1 MMANKEDN
9 QENVGVFD
17 EKIDPKNA
25 AINDFK
31 DVIHVK
37 DYFAM
42 KRSNPEREIFCCYSE
57 NPVHNLELGEKLFK
71 MPNDV
76 GTQYKFFFLSLKEVP
91 GYYCVKKKLNEIDLR
106 PRLLKTSFPSYGSDL
121 VIKVNLS
128 DVEDPTE
135 KLDSVIENGF
145 YFCDGKIKIAKLEG
159 RDIYFILFS
168 DVRSFINIE
177 EEFRAKRL
185 NYNVYMEYKF
195 RQNIKGKV
203 FVKKGFKPYLY
214 EYIYDHKGAI
224 AIIDEDEFI
233 YTNLFSENGNR
244 LYFRDVYDFLELSLD
259 SKNSSV
265 LSTNIGNINFSVDI
279 NVIKDK
285 AFHATY
291 EELKEKKRALEKELR
306 LIERQMRKLSE
317 KSNRSAGLF
326 VREDEL
332 NDLYYYMNLYH
343 GDEMDKVSVFQ
354 FLTEKEN
361 EEGEKTG
368 LIVRH
373 YFLYGPEN
381 LLPLNV
387 FTPFV
392 ESPTWSTS
400 ELKVLIRK
408 DYRIIPDIEVEK
420 IPTLFDKFLNT
431 LLKTDEERKKAKN
444 GEYFLL
450 LDDSSKFFPKVAVF
464 VEKAKGMKLSEFTRR
479 YAEFR
484 LPVKVQK
491 DGTQDNESEDY
502 YSINS
507 TNMMKKQDYFL
518 KLEKD
523 VTDFFDSLVQNVQ
536 EESNRAMEEWAK
548 ALDNIKILYNQ
559 LMELLGIFRNDVQA
573 VRSQLNGYFSDTSIL
588 DNLARTYDNI
598 RAFHEKYGKKFEDP
612 KIKKIM
618 TDDYNT
624 FISKYENLISSFKDL
639 NNEVQSKQKSYE
651 SEFNDIYK
659 KIDDLVKQLEDY
671 NKKYINLEGELI
683 QRMRKADENARK

>member
-1 MMANKEDN
+1 MMANREDK
-9 QENVGVFD
+9 QEIDGIFD
-17 EKIDPKNA
+17 ETIDPKNV

-37 DYFAM
+37 DYFNM
-42 KRSNPEREIFCCYSE
+42 KRSNPEKEVLCCYSE
-57 NPVHNLELGEKLFK
+57 NPVHNLQLGEKLFR
-71 MPNDV
+71 MQNDV

-91 GYYCVKKKLNEIDLR
+91 SYYCVKMKISEINLR
-106 PRLLKTSFPSYGSDL
+106 PRLLKTDFPSYGSDV

-128 DVEDPTE
+128 DTE
-135 KLDSVIENGF
+135 NPAESLNAVIENGF

-168 DVRSFINIE
+168 EVRSFINIVG
-177 EEFRAKRL
+177 EFQTKGL
-185 NYNVYMEYKF
+185 NYTVYLEYKF
-195 RQNIKGKV
+195 KQNIKGKV
-203 FVKKGFKPYLY
+203 FIKENYKPYLY

-259 SKNSSV
+259 SKNSDV
-265 LSTNIGNINFSVDI
+265 LTTNIGNISFSVDI

-285 AFHATY
+285 VFHATY
-291 EELKEKKRALEKELR
+291 EELKEKKRVLEKEMR

-317 KSNRSAGLF
+317 KSNRTAGLF

-343 GDEMDKVSVFQ
+343 SDEMDKISVFQ
-354 FLTEKEN
+354 FLTEKGN

-392 ESPTWSTS
+392 ESLTWSTG

-408 DYRIIPDIEVEK
+408 DHRIIPDIEVEK
-420 IPTLFDKFLNT
+420 IPSLFDKFLNV
-431 LLKTDEERKKAKN
+431 LLKNDEQRKKAKN

-450 LDDSSKFFPKVAVF
+450 LDDSSRFFTKVAVF
-464 VEKAKGMKLSEFTRR
+464 VEKAKGIKLSEFTRR

-484 LPVKVQK
+484 LPVKIQK
-491 DGTQDNESEDY
+491 DGTQNDELEDY

-507 TNMMKKQDYFL
+507 TNMMKKQEYFL
-518 KLEKD
+518 KINEK
-523 VTDFFDSLVQNVQ
+523 VSEFFNSLVENVQ
-536 EESNRAMEEWAK
+536 DESNRAMEEWAK
-548 ALDNIKILYNQ
+548 ALNNIKILYNE
-559 LMELLGIFRNDVQA
+559 LMELLDIFRNDIQA
-573 VRSQLNGYFSDTSIL
+573 VRSQINGYFSDASIL
-588 DNLARTYDNI
+588 DKLESTYDNI
-598 RAFHEKYGKKFEDP
+598 SAFHEKYGKKFEDP
-612 KIKKIM
+612 KIKKVM
-618 TDDYNT
+618 KDDYNT
-624 FISKYENLISSFKDL
+624 FISRYENLISSFKDL
-639 NNEVQSKQKSYE
+639 NNEVQNKQKSYE
-651 SEFNDIYK
+651 KEFNDMYK

-671 NKKYINLEGELI
+671 NKKYIDIEGELI

>member
-1 MMANKEDN
+1 
-9 QENVGVFD
+9 
-17 EKIDPKNA
+17 
-25 AINDFK
+25 
-31 DVIHVK
+31 
-37 DYFAM
+37 
-42 KRSNPEREIFCCYSE
+42 
-57 NPVHNLELGEKLFK
+57 
-71 MPNDV
+71 
-76 GTQYKFFFLSLKEVP
+76 FFFLSLKEVP

-259 SKNSSV
+259 SKNSDV
-265 LSTNIGNINFSVDI
+265 LTTNIGNISFSVDI

-285 AFHATY
+285 VFHATY
-291 EELKEKKRALEKELR
+291 EELKEKKRVLEKEMR

-317 KSNRSAGLF
+317 KSNRTAGLF

-343 GDEMDKVSVFQ
+343 SDEMDKISVFQ
-354 FLTEKEN
+354 FLTEKGN

-392 ESPTWSTS
+392 ESLTWSTG

-408 DYRIIPDIEVEK
+408 DHRIIPDIEVEK
-420 IPTLFDKFLNT
+420 IPSLFDKFLNV
-431 LLKTDEERKKAKN
+431 LLKNDEQRKKAKN

-450 LDDSSKFFPKVAVF
+450 LDDSSRFFTKVAVF
-464 VEKAKGMKLSEFTRR
+464 VEKAKGIKLSEFTRR

-484 LPVKVQK
+484 LPVKIQK
-491 DGTQDNESEDY
+491 DGTQNDELEDY

-507 TNMMKKQDYFL
+507 TNMMKKQEYFL
-518 KLEKD
+518 KINEK
-523 VTDFFDSLVQNVQ
+523 VSEFFNSLVENVQ
-536 EESNRAMEEWAK
+536 DESNRAMEEWAK
-548 ALDNIKILYNQ
+548 ALNNIKILYN
-559 LMELLGIFRNDVQA
+559 
-573 VRSQLNGYFSDTSIL
+573 
-588 DNLARTYDNI
+588 
-598 RAFHEKYGKKFEDP
+598 
-612 KIKKIM
+612 
-618 TDDYNT
+618 
-624 FISKYENLISSFKDL
+624 
-639 NNEVQSKQKSYE
+639 
-651 SEFNDIYK
+651 
-659 KIDDLVKQLEDY
+659 
-671 NKKYINLEGELI
+671 
-683 QRMRKADENARK
+683 

>member
-1 MMANKEDN
+1 MMANREDK
-9 QENVGVFD
+9 QEIDGIFD
-17 EKIDPKNA
+17 ETIDPKNV

-37 DYFAM
+37 DYFNM
-42 KRSNPEREIFCCYSE
+42 KRSNPEKEVLCCYSE
-57 NPVHNLELGEKLFK
+57 NPVHNLQLGEKLFR
-71 MPNDV
+71 MQNDV

-91 GYYCVKKKLNEIDLR
+91 SYYCVKMKISEINLR
-106 PRLLKTSFPSYGSDL
+106 PRLLKTDFPSYGSDV

-128 DVEDPTE
+128 DTE
-135 KLDSVIENGF
+135 NPAESLNAVIENGF

-168 DVRSFINIE
+168 EVRSFINIVG
-177 EEFRAKRL
+177 EFQTKGL
-185 NYNVYMEYKF
+185 NYTVYLEYKF
-195 RQNIKGKV
+195 KQNIKGKV
-203 FVKKGFKPYLY
+203 FIKENYKPYLY

-259 SKNSSV
+259 SKNSDV
-265 LSTNIGNINFSVDI
+265 LTTNIGNISFSVDI

-285 AFHATY
+285 VFHATY
-291 EELKEKKRALEKELR
+291 EELKEKKRVLEKEMR

-317 KSNRSAGLF
+317 KSNRTAGLF

-343 GDEMDKVSVFQ
+343 SDEMDKISVFQ
-354 FLTEKEN
+354 FLTEKGN

-392 ESPTWSTS
+392 ESLTWSTG

-408 DYRIIPDIEVEK
+408 DHRIIPDIEVEK
-420 IPTLFDKFLNT
+420 IPSLFDKFLNV
-431 LLKTDEERKKAKN
+431 LLKNDEQRKKAKN

-450 LDDSSKFFPKVAVF
+450 LDDSSRFFTKVAVF
-464 VEKAKGMKLSEFTRR
+464 VEKAKGIKLSEFTRR

-484 LPVKVQK
+484 LPVKIQK
-491 DGTQDNESEDY
+491 DGTQNDELEDY

-507 TNMMKKQDYFL
+507 TNMMKKQEYFL
-518 KLEKD
+518 KINEK
-523 VTDFFDSLVQNVQ
+523 VSEFFNSLVENVQ
-536 EESNRAMEEWAK
+536 DESNRAMEEWAK
-548 ALDNIKILYNQ
+548 ALNNIKILYNE
-559 LMELLGIFRNDVQA
+559 LMELLDIFRNDIQA
-573 VRSQLNGYFSDTSIL
+573 VRSQINGYFSDASIL
-588 DNLARTYDNI
+588 DKLESTYDNI
-598 RAFHEKYGKKFEDP
+598 SAFHEKYGKKFEDP
-612 KIKKIM
+612 KIKKVM
-618 TDDYNT
+618 KDDYNT
-624 FISKYENLISSFKDL
+624 FISRYENLISSFKDL